1 MFAMRDAQATIYAG
15 LDIGTSAVRIIVGV
29 IDQEQTGN
37 KLRIIGHGQAGS
49 VGMRKGAIVHID
61 DMVDS
66 IREAK
71 QKAEDLTGMPLTHV
85 TCNVNGA
92 HVFGV
97 DSRGVIA
104 ISNHDREIREDDRF
118 RAEEAAT
125 ILKLP
130 PNQEIVQVFAKS
142 FRVDGQ
148 GSIKDPVGMHGV
160 RLEADTHLVVAA
172 SPNVKA
178 IETVLEKAGLQPNHI
193 TVSSL
198 ASAEAVM
205 ERQQKEAGTLLI
217 NIGAGTTNLV
227 IIEDGEVQFVSVLP
241 VGGMHI
247 TNDLAIGLR
256 TDLDVA
262 ESIKKEHGTL
272 ESVNMAS
279 IEIDNNGVKEKFQK
293 HEVKHIIES
302 RVDELF
308 DLVERELKKVGR
320 SRKLPGGVVI
330 TGGTAKLPGLANFA
344 KDKLQ
349 LASRIGQIQPI
360 NGLIEE
366 TDDPSFATAIGLMQ
380 LDVLLSP
387 VYSGK
392 LDVQGSS
399 KLLNSAQSLLRNLL
413 TRNKK

>member
-1 MFAMRDAQATIYAG
+1 MRDAQAPIYAG
-15 LDIGTSAVRIIVGV
+15 LDIGTSAVRFIVGV
-29 IDQEQTGN
+29 IDQEQSGN
-37 KLRIIGHGQAGS
+37 KLKIIGHGQADS
-49 VGMRKGAIVHID
+49 VGMRKGSIVHIE
-61 DMVDS
+61 DMVES
-66 IREAK
+66 IREAR
-71 QKAEDLTGMPLTHV
+71 QRVEDLTGIPLTRV
-85 TCNVNGA
+85 TCNVNGT
-92 HVFGV
+92 HVVGV

-130 PNQEIVQVFAKS
+130 PNQEIIQVFAKS

-172 SPNVKA
+172 SPNVKS
-178 IETVLEKAGLQPNHI
+178 IETVLDKAGLQPNHI

-198 ASAEAVM
+198 ASAEAVL

-227 IIEDGEVQFVSVLP
+227 IIEDGEVQYVGVLP

-256 TDLDVA
+256 TDLDIA
-262 ESIKKEHGTL
+262 ESVKIDHGTL
-272 ESVNMAS
+272 ETVNMAN
-279 IEIDNNGVKEKFQK
+279 IEIEKTDGTKEKFQK

-302 RVDELF
+302 RVEELF
-308 DLVERELKKVGR
+308 ELVERELKKVGR

-330 TGGTAKLPGLANFA
+330 TGGTANLPGIASLA
-344 KDKLQ
+344 KEKLQ
-349 LASRIGQIQPI
+349 LAARVGQIQQVHGLVDEI
-360 NGLIEE
+360 NN
-366 TDDPSFATAIGLMQ
+366 SSWATAIGLMQ
-380 LDVLLSP
+380 LDVLLTP
-387 VYSGK
+387 IHTGRI
-392 LDVQGSS
+392 DVQSS
-399 KLLNSAQSLLRNLL
+399 TKLLESVQSVMRGLLSR
-413 TRNKK
+413 RKK